1 MSKKLHITAL
11 VDGTTVPENDPEFMV
26 TPPVPTTEHHVI
38 GSLRELGHDVSILP
52 VQEDIPEIVAALNRD
67 KPDLVFN
74 LTEHFGGDRRF
85 DKNIAALLEILDIPF
100 TGSGAMGLMLCR
112 DKRLCKQLLSLHRM
126 RVPSFVSLPLNRPIR
141 VPSTVR
147 YPLVVKP
154 AFEDSSEGISNAS
167 LVANEEALAERVRF
181 VHEGWQQPAIAEEF
195 IEGREL
201 YVGVLGN
208 HQLQVLPIREC
219 FFNSEANGGP
229 QMATYRVKFNAEY
242 REKWNITFGFA
253 ELEPA
258 TVKAVER
265 ICKKAYHILQIRDYG
280 RIDLRLTPENKL
292 VVLEAN
298 PTPDIAYGEE
308 LAEAAYKS
316 EISYREL
323 IARILHLAQQRYK
336 GTSA

>member
-1 MSKKLHITAL
+1 MNRKLHVTAL
-11 VDGTTVPENDPEFMV
+11 VDGSTVPANDPQFAG
-26 TPPVPTTEHHVI
+26 TPEVLTTEHYVVQA
-38 GSLRELGHDVSILP
+38 LRRLGHTVSILP
-52 VQEDIPEIVAALNRD
+52 VKEDIGEIVAALIRD

-85 DKNIAALLEILDIPF
+85 DKNIAAILEILNIPF

-112 DKRLCKQLLSLHRM
+112 DKRLCKQLLSLHRT
-126 RVPSFVSLPLNRPIR
+126 RVPGFASLPLNRPIR
-141 VPSTVR
+141 VPRTLR

-167 LVANEEALAERVRF
+167 LVMNEDALGERVRF
-181 VHEGWQQPAIAEEF
+181 VHEGWQQAAIAEEY

-208 HQLQVLPIREC
+208 HKLQVLPIREC
-219 FFNSEANGGP
+219 FFSSQANGGP
-229 QMATYRVKFNAEY
+229 HMATYRVKFNAQY
-242 REKWNITFGFA
+242 RQKWNITFGFA

-258 TVKAVER
+258 TAKAVER
-265 ICKKAYHILQIRDYG
+265 ICKKAYHVLQIRDYG

-298 PTPDIAYGEE
+298 PNPDIADGEE
-308 LAEAAYKS
+308 LAEAAAKS
-316 EISYREL
+316 GISYQEL
-323 IARILHLAQQRYK
+323 IARILHLALQRYK
-336 GTSA
+336 GNA